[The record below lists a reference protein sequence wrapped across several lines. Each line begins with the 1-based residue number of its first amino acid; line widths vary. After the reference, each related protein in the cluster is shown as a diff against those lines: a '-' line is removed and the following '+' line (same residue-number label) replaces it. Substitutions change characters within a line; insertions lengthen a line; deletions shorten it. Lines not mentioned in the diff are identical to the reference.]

1 MVSHVCFDKC
11 FFIFAADYD
20 YIEAVFPTPD
30 AGWASMADNNNFYG
44 HQGFDSSLPVD
55 LADFD
60 VFALFDPNFDL
71 DGIDAL
77 LGGNLNISMP
87 SAF

>member
-1 MVSHVCFDKC
+1 M
-11 FFIFAADYD
+11 
-20 YIEAVFPTPD
+20 FPTPG
-30 AGWASMADNNNFYG
+30 ASWASFTDNQNLAES
-44 HQGFDSSLPVD
+44 QGFDPSLAAD
-55 LADFD
+55 LEDFD

-77 LGGNLNISMP
+77 LGGNLDMSIP